1 MEKKISNSVDI
12 LKPLRKLSK
21 RFHLTLFFVF
31 IVACL
36 SGAVLLINN
45 TLKDNSS
52 DPDYTSSINAGSIDQ
67 ETLSRLNALHTSTQP
82 SPAPALPA
90 GRINP
95 INE

>member
-1 MEKKISNSVDI
+1 MEKKRTSSINI
-12 LKPLRKLSK
+12 MKPLKRLSK

-45 TLKDNSS
+45 TLKDNAE
-52 DPDYTSSINAGSIDQ
+52 DPTYTSSINAGNIDQ
-67 ETLSRLNALHTSTQP
+67 ETLNRINSLHTSAQNVPVST
-82 SPAPALPA
+82 LPA

-95 INE
+95 VSE